1 MMLELFAAMVH
12 AFGCLV
18 VFVVY
23 AFLALLI
30 VIAIDA
36 IFFIVKGWFRK

>member
-18 VFVVY
+18 VFFVY
-23 AFLALLI
+23 AFLALAI
-30 VIAIDA
+30 VLMLDFL
-36 IFFIVKGWFRK
+36 FFIVKGWFRK